1 MTMSPTGPTDEK
13 RTRLDLRGRGYR
25 VTPQRERILDLFQGL
40 PEGTH
45 LSAEDLYQR
54 LAHEE
59 PRISLA
65 TAYRTLKL
73 LASLRLLREVEFAE
87 GQKYYEAVRDEEPH
101 QHLVCVSCGTT
112 VEFPA
117 SELEAASRAKAAE
130 FGFTLLDVQF
140 KLSGRCR
147 SCQSRHSDA

>member
-1 MTMSPTGPTDEK
+1 MTMPQPGTPDEN
-13 RTRLDLRGRGYR
+13 RVRLDLRERGYR
-25 VTPQRERILDLFQGL
+25 ITPQRERILGLFQGL

-87 GQKYYEAVRDEEPH
+87 GQKYYEAVRDEDPH

-112 VEFPA
+112 VEVPA
-117 SELEAASRAKAAE
+117 AELEAASRAKAAE
-130 FGFTLLDVQF
+130 FGFILLDVQF
-140 KLSGRCR
+140 KLSGQCR
-147 SCQSRHSDA
+147 SCQARQTGT